1 MDMINFLSGL
11 GANDEIAVKIALFCQ
26 RYNLTMEKYLLLV
39 CNDAIIKY
47 GTDGEEDIDFNLYMY
62 ENGNDYVVEDEELE
76 FY

>member
-11 GANDEIAVKIALFCQ
+11 GASDEIAVKIALFCQ
-26 RYNLTMEKYLLLV
+26 RYNLTMEQYLLLV
-39 CNDAIIKY
+39 CNDSIMKY

-62 ENGNDYVVEDEELE
+62 ENGNDDVIEREDLE

>member
-26 RYNLTMEKYLLLV
+26 RYNLTMEQYLLLV

-62 ENGNDYVVEDEELE
+62 ENGNDDVIEREDLE